1 MILNTIQNQKSQA
14 LGKLNASAHAFPDLD
29 QIFPGD
35 IFSAN
40 FLPSHGDGSD
50 IEISESFNPGQKI
63 NSFVC
68 QTDGVHMI
76 SYSLKS
82 QLPFFAKAELRL
94 DGRPISGEISKIF
107 NIKNDWNS

>member
-1 MILNTIQNQKSQA
+1 MILQTIQNQKSQA

-40 FLPSHGDGSD
+40 FLPSLGDGSE
-50 IEISESFNPGQKI
+50 IQISESFNSGQKDKP
-63 NSFVC
+63 FVC
-68 QTDGVHMI
+68 QTDGVHII

-82 QLPFFAKAELRL
+82 QLPFFAKAELQL
-94 DGRPISGEISKIF
+94 NGKPISGEISTNFQYRK
-107 NIKNDWNS
+107 